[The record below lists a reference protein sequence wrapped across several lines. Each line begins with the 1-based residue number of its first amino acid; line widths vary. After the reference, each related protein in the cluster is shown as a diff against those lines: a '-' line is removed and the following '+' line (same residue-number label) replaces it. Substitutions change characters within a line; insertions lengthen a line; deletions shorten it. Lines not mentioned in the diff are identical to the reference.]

1 MEAHSIEKF
10 KSAVA
15 KGIARS
21 NLFHV
26 ELPRI
31 SNNNISSEDLN
42 LFCSRVNLPSRQIST
57 VDRVIGIVTEKV
69 ANTFITD
76 DVNLT
81 FHVTNDYNI
90 KKYIESWMNL
100 AVNNESYELG
110 YKIGRNSTS
119 GYGKEVVIH
128 QLAKNAGSTG
138 IKQINNNPANEQ
150 ILNINTPL
158 SIPGMN
164 GLHRNDLKPVYTCIL
179 ERAFPT
185 SMGSIELSND
195 MDGLVEVSLSLT
207 YTNWRSK

>member
-90 KKYIESWMNL
+90 KKYDS
-100 AVNNESYELG
+100 LG
-110 YKIGRNSTS
+110 F
-119 GYGKEVVIH
+119 
-128 QLAKNAGSTG
+128 
-138 IKQINNNPANEQ
+138 
-150 ILNINTPL
+150 INTPEVKMSFQQVEADFEAVFSAL
-158 SIPGMN
+158 DSGKLDIIKVIKKYVPDFM
-164 GLHRNDLKPVYTCIL
+164 H
-179 ERAFPT
+179 
-185 SMGSIELSND
+185 IETGKHLD
-195 MDGLVEVSLSLT
+195 QKM
-207 YTNWRSK
+207 